1 MSQAV
6 LQLGPVTCPSCI
18 KKIEAAV
25 SKIEG
30 VETVKVL
37 FNSSKV
43 KAEFDG
49 NKTSGNDISEII
61 QKLGYSVEHVKVSQ
75 RT

>member
-6 LQLGPVTCPSCI
+6 IQLGPVTCPSCI

-49 NKTSGNDISEII
+49 NKTSGNDISETI
-61 QKLGYSVEHVKVSQ
+61 QKLGYEVQSVTES
-75 RT
+75 

>member
-6 LQLGPVTCPSCI
+6 IQLGPVTCPSCI
-18 KKIEAAV
+18 KKIESAV
-25 SKIEG
+25 SKIDG

-49 NKTSGNDISEII
+49 NKTSGNDISETI
-61 QKLGYSVEHVKVSQ
+61 QKLGYEVQSVKES
-75 RT
+75 

>member
-6 LQLGPVTCPSCI
+6 IQLGPVTCPSCI

-43 KAEFDG
+43 KAAFDS
-49 NKTSGNDISEII
+49 NKTSGNAISETI
-61 QKLGYSVEHVKVSQ
+61 QKLGYEVQSIKES
-75 RT
+75 

>member
-6 LQLGPVTCPSCI
+6 IQLGPVTCPSCI

-49 NKTSGNDISEII
+49 NKTSGNAISETI
-61 QKLGYSVEHVKVSQ
+61 QKLG
-75 RT
+75 